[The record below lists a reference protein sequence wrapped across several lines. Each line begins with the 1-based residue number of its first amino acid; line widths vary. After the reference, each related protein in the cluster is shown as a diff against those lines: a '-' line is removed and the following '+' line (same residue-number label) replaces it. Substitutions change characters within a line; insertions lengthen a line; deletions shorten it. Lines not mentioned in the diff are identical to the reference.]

1 MMSIETSYLS
11 KNELNMADKLILF
24 FYSMYFILNPV
35 YLWSSG
41 LPQISDLCIILSLI
55 IYSFYKKFTFRVRKE
70 NKSILFVGL
79 LFVIWII
86 FVNLIWIFRLQT
98 IDNFLFSTFFYI
110 YNYFLLFYVIALV
123 NHYKN
128 ILFEVTYSSVIVSV
142 IIQFFIYMINGGGDG
157 SRQIGFLNNPNQ
169 LGYYSLL
176 ILAFLM
182 FFSSKLKI
190 RFSWFILAMVGSVIL
205 ILASLS
211 KAAIVSMV
219 GLFVFYLFANN
230 INKKLK
236 KKFVVYLVLFST
248 LVFAVYK
255 ATDFFQE
262 NQLVNS
268 VQERIDSIGN
278 DADDNLEGR
287 GYDRLYNNP
296 EYWLT
301 GAGEGAYY
309 RFSKSNFEL
318 HSTLGNLLISYG
330 IVGLTLFALM
340 VLFALRNDR
349 FRSAY
354 IVLFL
359 MVYGLTH
366 NGVRNS
372 LLWILLAL
380 IAGYSIFQSQ
390 KNYKNN
396 ILK

>member
-1 MMSIETSYLS
+1 MLSETSYLS
-11 KNELNMADKLILF
+11 RNEFNMIDKLILF
-24 FYSMYFILNPV
+24 FYSLYFILNPI

-41 LPQISDLCIILSLI
+41 LPQISDLSIIFSII
-55 IYSFYKKFTFRVRKE
+55 IYAFYKKFTFKITEE
-70 NKSILFVGL
+70 NKPILLVGL
-79 LFVIWII
+79 LFVVWII

-110 YNYFLLFYVIALV
+110 YNYFLLFFVIALV
-123 NHYKN
+123 NQYKN
-128 ILFEVTYSSVIVSV
+128 ILFKVTYISVIISV
-142 IIQFFIYMINGGGDG
+142 IIQFLIYIISGGGDG
-157 SRQIGFLNNPNQ
+157 SRQVGFLNNPNQ

-176 ILAFLM
+176 ILAFLI
-182 FFSSKLKI
+182 FFSSKLDIK
-190 RFSWFILAMVGSVIL
+190 FYWFILATVSSIIL

-211 KAAIVSMV
+211 KAATIAML
-219 GLFVFYLFANN
+219 GLLIFYLFVKNK
-230 INKKLK
+230 NKKLK
-236 KKFVVYLVLFST
+236 EKFVVYLALILALGLSM
-248 LVFAVYK
+248 YK
-255 ATDFFQE
+255 VTDFFQE
-262 NQLVNS
+262 NQLMNS
-268 VQERIDSIGN
+268 VQERVDSIGE

-287 GYDRLYNNP
+287 GYDRLYDHP
-296 EYWLT
+296 EYWIS

-330 IVGLTLFALM
+330 IVGLSLFVLM
-340 VLFALRNDR
+340 ILFVLRNDR

-366 NGVRNS
+366 NGIRNS

-380 IAGYSIFQSQ
+380 IASYSIFQFQ

-396 ILK
+396 NLK